1 MVSFDVTS
9 LYTNAPI
16 DETIVIILKHL
27 YEIRTTAPSMKKD
40 DMNKLL
46 IFATKNSHFLFNGIV
61 YDQIDGVSMGSSLAP
76 LLAEIFLQE
85 FETKS
90 AALFAE
96 LGIIYWKRYVDDTFV
111 LVNSTHSTK
120 AICAELSKCH
130 PFLQFTSEE
139 EHPVTHTL
147 PFIGV
152 LIKRQP
158 GTGFNTSIYRKPTF
172 SGLMTK
178 WSSFVPKTYKHN
190 AVFTLIY
197 RAIQLCSSKKS
208 LYKELNFIRQLAT
221 NNGYPIVFVNSVI
234 RRQLHIKN
242 SSPVPIQPEL
252 NNDIVVLR
260 VPYFGPES
268 QVYGKRVTDVV
279 AKQYPLKKV
288 RVIYDITNR
297 IGQGF
302 KLKDSITDEF
312 KAGVVYEATCSQCN
326 KAYVGQ
332 TFRHLKTR
340 VHEHMLDQKK
350 FIPQTV
356 TKTEPKK
363 EKKHLP
369 QKPKFPH
376 DGPITRSKTGKLP
389 PAILRLNQVDI
400 DLLLDQTTL
409 KKEKNED
416 IQLPKSAISKHYIAT
431 SHIITKQDFKILIT
445 EPRKYRLRIKESLM
459 IIAKKPKLN
468 GNDRSMPL
476 YIYPD
481 GIEIT
486 KEKEKKTIES
496 IGSTTN
502 LQQANQIKQLL
513 MKINNKF
520 FYSIFHSNITSV
532 LHRINNQT
540 VSIISLHSRQFILFN
555 HHHFH

>member
-1 MVSFDVTS
+1 
-9 LYTNAPI
+9 
-16 DETIVIILKHL
+16 
-27 YEIRTTAPSMKKD
+27 
-40 DMNKLL
+40 
-46 IFATKNSHFLFNGIV
+46 
-61 YDQIDGVSMGSSLAP
+61 MGSSLAP
-76 LLAEIFLQE
+76 LLAQIFLQE

-520 FYSIFHSNITSV
+520 FYSIFHSNITSTIHSIQSPPFP
-532 LHRINNQT
+532 LKPRNFSKKNNIQQHE
-540 VSIISLHSRQFILFN
+540 SLLTLRKHPTDHNYTMHPNNPIEYLLFT
-555 HHHFH
+555 F